1 MFDRVIKIKV
11 PHKYKYGWE
20 LLDRQKGRTQIIRL
34 PRSGQEFK
42 VEFIGNSRIDGNP
55 IFSLLSTGQISFD
68 SIKSI
73 ITHWRFIHTFND
85 LGNDF
90 EPVENFENVSN
101 SSAKVDIKF
110 TECNNSAINQWMI
123 QWLKAS
129 QSEIDKNQALGRKEL
144 ELVRTVALDLVPVMP
159 MSAPSGRIYYIDYV
173 YGESRYNLTED
184 QLKYLL
190 LSL

>member
-11 PHKYKYGWE
+11 PHKSKYGWD
-20 LLDRQKGRTQIIRL
+20 LLDAQNGKYRRIQL

-55 IFSLLSTGQISFD
+55 MFSLLSTGQISFD

-73 ITHWRFIHTFND
+73 ITHWRFTQAFSD
-85 LGNDF
+85 LGNEF
-90 EPVENFENVSN
+90 
-101 SSAKVDIKF
+101 
-110 TECNNSAINQWMI
+110 
-123 QWLKAS
+123 
-129 QSEIDKNQALGRKEL
+129 
-144 ELVRTVALDLVPVMP
+144 ELVEKFEDVMAAKSLASDIIPVRP
-159 MSAPSGRIYYIDYV
+159 MAPPSGALFYIDYV

-184 QLKYLL
+184 RLKYLL

>member
-11 PHKYKYGWE
+11 PHKSKYGWA
-20 LLDRQKGRTQIIRL
+20 LLDTQKGKYRRIQL

-55 IFSLLSTGQISFD
+55 MFSLLSTGQISFD

-73 ITHWRFIHTFND
+73 ITHWRFTQAFSD
-85 LGNDF
+85 LGNEF
-90 EPVENFENVSN
+90 ELVEKFEDVMAS
-101 SSAKVDIKF
+101 KVDIEF
-110 TECNNSAINQWMI
+110 TECNNHAINQWMN

-129 QSEIDKNQALGRKEL
+129 QSEIDKNQALERNEL
-144 ELVRTVALDLVPVMP
+144 EPVRTVARDLVPVRP
-159 MSAPSGRIYYIDYV
+159 MSLPSGLLYYIDYV
-173 YGESRYNLTED
+173 YGETRYNLTEQ